1 MKKVISSA
9 LALFVLFSFTSCNK
23 SVEIVDPAIHTA
35 QIVAWI
41 YPNINQPSDAVLG
54 ESSAQFSVGDRVV
67 VYVPYQVA
75 NDEISEAD
83 LVIKDDLGEY
93 YSLKQL
99 QVSVDPVAEGLNV
112 PAELQGKQFMYG
124 VIEVEDAFA
133 NKNLT
138 LSVEVRG
145 INSGYSTDK
154 IDNAFTVFP

>member
-1 MKKVISSA
+1 MKKVISFA
-9 LALFVLFSFTSCNK
+9 LALSVLLSFTSCKK
-23 SVEIVDPAIHTA
+23 SVEVVDPSIHTA

-54 ESSAQFSVGDRVV
+54 ESSAQFSVGDKVI
-67 VYVPYQVA
+67 VYVPYQIA
-75 NDEISEAD
+75 NDEISQAD

-112 PAELQGKQFMYG
+112 PSELQGTQFMYG
-124 VIEVEDAFA
+124 IIEIEDAFT
-133 NKNLT
+133 NKNLS

-145 INSGYSTDK
+145 IHSGYSTDK
-154 IDNAFTVFP
+154 IDHAFTVFP